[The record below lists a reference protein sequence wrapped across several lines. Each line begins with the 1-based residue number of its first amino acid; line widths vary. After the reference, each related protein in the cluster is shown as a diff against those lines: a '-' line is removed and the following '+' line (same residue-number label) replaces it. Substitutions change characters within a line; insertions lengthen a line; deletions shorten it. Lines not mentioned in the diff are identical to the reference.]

1 MDRTVSVFGGLAL
14 AASLIACSGVGGG
27 NAAPSN
33 ASTAVPASPSVH
45 TAGRGT
51 GLMTGSQLKVLL
63 LGEQDMPSGFRLNPK
78 WAADSGGTPYPPLSA
93 TPTAPSARQCDR
105 LTGAPWLPAAG
116 LSPTSFAANGFRDVY
131 RNEIDQ
137 MVAVYPRAGLGES
150 VMTNLAK
157 LFTLCSSFT
166 STSSG
171 QRMRMTLKR
180 SAGPVVGDG
189 SIKAVMTSS
198 IWQGGETLV
207 AIRVG
212 NAVASVSYISAD
224 SDLGAGAVT
233 LATKLA
239 ARLDATQ

>member
-116 LSPTSFAANGFRDVY
+116 LSPT
-131 RNEIDQ
+131 
-137 MVAVYPRAGLGES
+137 LGES

-212 NAVASVSYISAD
+212 NAVASVSCISAD
-224 SDLGAGAVT
+224 SDRGAGAVT

>member
-116 LSPTSFAANGFRDVY
+116 LSPTSFAANGYRDVY

-166 STSSG
+166 SSS
-171 QRMRMTLKR
+171 
-180 SAGPVVGDG
+180 SVG
-189 SIKAVMTSS
+189 
-198 IWQGGETLV
+198 LV
-207 AIRVG
+207 PPEAQCWTR
-212 NAVASVSYISAD
+212 ARSVSPETARASNSDETSAR
-224 SDLGAGAVT
+224 SSRRLVPSRRIASRRPVIGAS
-233 LATKLA
+233 A
-239 ARLDATQ
+239 AITCE